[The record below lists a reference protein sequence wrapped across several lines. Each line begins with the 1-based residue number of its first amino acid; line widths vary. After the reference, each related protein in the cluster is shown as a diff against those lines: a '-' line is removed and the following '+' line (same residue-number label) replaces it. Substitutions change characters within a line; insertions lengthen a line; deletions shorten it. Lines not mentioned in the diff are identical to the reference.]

1 MEHNH
6 YVTSNPCIERR
17 RRILYRSSDRRIGNE
32 LFRACY
38 FGWGV
43 SAHDLPPCAWPYS
56 WKAPK
61 RLKPWIGKELHLI
74 HEYVKRG
81 GKVKILRSEFCASA
95 IKHYALEGNETA
107 EYSLDKFTETGIRIW
122 IQDITGWQP
131 QETKALAGW
140 KIARLEGKAVR
151 RNLTDAIKAYI
162 DRHPELSENNRKWL
176 YVNASQRVDLVVFG
190 RKAKKLATDLG
201 VDPNSLRDALTPKEL
216 LLLQEVEDTAV
227 RLIDLRDVH
236 PEEAVNQMSERLL
249 IQVQTRALSGRSE

>member
-1 MEHNH
+1 MSEIIR
-6 YVTSNPCIERR
+6 VEEDGVEFFTVAATGASGMSQSGLARLCGVDEGAVRKLLKSVRTS
-17 RRILYRSSDRRIGNE
+17 SSDKFLEPLWGME
-32 LFRACY
+32 LALRTSCRQFNNAIILKDEVCVLILEWYAFESQRPNDTAK
-38 FGWGV
+38 
-43 SAHDLPPCAWPYS
+43 YS
-56 WKAPK
+56 Y
-61 RLKPWIGKELHLI
+61 R
-74 HEYVKRG
+74 
-81 GKVKILRSEFCASA
+81 
-95 IKHYALEGNETA
+95 
-107 EYSLDKFTETGIRIW
+107 KFAKLGIRSW
-122 IQDITGWQP
+122 IQGITEWKP
-131 QETKALAGW
+131 QDTKVLADW
-140 KIARLEGKAVR
+140 KVARLEGKIVR